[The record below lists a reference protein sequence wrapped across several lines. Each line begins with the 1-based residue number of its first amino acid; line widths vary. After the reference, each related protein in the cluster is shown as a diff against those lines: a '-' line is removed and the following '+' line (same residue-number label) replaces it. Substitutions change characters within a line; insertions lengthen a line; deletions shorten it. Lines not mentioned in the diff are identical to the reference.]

1 MLQKFTII
9 ENTKYSWF
17 NRMHCLWI
25 KADRLVYMA
34 PCWRGNRL
42 SADCHQKLFFKVIC
56 SASWCNGYHYCTTS
70 FNKAWTQVRRRFK
83 SCSRHVGDL
92 GWWGFLTMDP
102 AGNNAKYLSLVN
114 HTTKTIH
121 HHHHHYHHGTGR
133 RLLLLT
139 FLEDRRKRTVH
150 RDNSLAWEW
159 WASEKII

>member
-1 MLQKFTII
+1 
-9 ENTKYSWF
+9 
-17 NRMHCLWI
+17 MHCLWV

-34 PCWRGNRL
+34 PCWRGEDFLLIVIKSYFQR
-42 SADCHQKLFFKVIC
+42 SIC

-114 HTTKTIH
+114 HTTKTILH
-121 HHHHHYHHGTGR
+121 HHHHHHHHGTGR

-150 RDNSLAWEW
+150 RDNLLAWEW